1 FFIHWPKSNEFEV
14 DYFEQLTAE
23 TVVTEYKNG
32 IPYRVFK
39 NPTKARNEAWDLL
52 VYAYALLWILNP
64 DLSEVVTAEWEDDEE
79 EWEDEDDVVQSD
91 WMNG

>member
-1 FFIHWPKSNEFEV
+1 SNVYHIPLYTLGVNNIKNRIAKRLRFKYPGRFFIHWPKSNEFEV

-23 TVVTEYKNG
+23 TVVTEHKNG

-52 VYAYALLWILNP
+52 VYAYALL
-64 DLSEVVTAEWEDDEE
+64 
-79 EWEDEDDVVQSD
+79 
-91 WMNG
+91 